1 MAAKYHLRREIEAL
15 RMELSAER
23 VLRKIDHEE
32 NWLSYARLRDSMRV
46 KNVFMQGKEENVLIA
61 LPVIRLDESLDGVVV
76 VVGGISK

>member
-23 VLRKIDHEE
+23 VLRRVDHEQYWE
-32 NWLSYARLRDSMRV
+32 NYARLRDSMRV

-61 LPVIRLDESLDGVVV
+61 LPVIRVDESPDGVVV
-76 VVGGISK
+76 VVGGVNE